1 MRATESGIRLTNAD
15 AALVKGMLA
24 RGDRQ
29 HDIAAWFGVN
39 GGRIAEIAN
48 GSKHKN
54 VTAASKQK
62 LPPPG
67 PYLAGRDAHAAM
79 FALEE
84 ASRTISAALALIKE
98 RAELTTIVPE
108 HGDTSERV

>member
-1 MRATESGIRLTNAD
+1 MLKTSKIKRASNSGVSLDAD
-15 AALVKGMLA
+15 EVAIVKGMLN

-48 GSKHKN
+48 EKKHKEIKPK
-54 VTAASKQK
+54 TKG

-67 PYLAGRDAHAAM
+67 PYLAGKDAEAAII
-79 FALEE
+79 ALEAAQE
-84 ASRTISAALALIKE
+84 TIASALSLI
-98 RAELTTIVPE
+98 
-108 HGDTSERV
+108 SERRKKYAQ